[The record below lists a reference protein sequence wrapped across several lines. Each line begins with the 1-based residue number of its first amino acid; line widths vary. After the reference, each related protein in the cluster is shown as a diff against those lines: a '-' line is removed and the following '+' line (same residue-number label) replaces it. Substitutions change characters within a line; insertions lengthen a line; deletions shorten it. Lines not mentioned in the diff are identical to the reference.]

1 MSPLAMR
8 PGLSISRMIDNAVSD
23 LPLPDSP
30 TRHSVSPAATPK
42 LTSITAGTNRPP
54 NSKPVVRW
62 LTERSRDS
70 GLGARDSRSVPVP
83 TLALAPSPEA
93 RVTPPESRAPNPEPR
108 ELDIDFLVLAEHCAH
123 GVGDLADG

>member
-1 MSPLAMR
+1 
-8 PGLSISRMIDNAVSD
+8 MIDNAVSD

-62 LTERSRDS
+62 ETDRSRCS
-70 GLGARDSRSVPVP
+70 LLAARGWMVELPTAVGSWPCIGPSCEPPAASR
-83 TLALAPSPEA
+83 EA
-93 RVTPPESRAPNPEPR
+93 CSS
-108 ELDIDFLVLAEHCAH
+108 DIDFLVFAEHRAH
-123 GVGDLADG
+123 GVGDLADGSVCLDRANDVRHEIV

>member
-54 NSKPVVRW
+54 TSKPVVRW
-62 LTERSRDS
+62 LTERSRGS
-70 GLGARDSRSVPVP
+70 GLGPRGSRAVPLS
-83 TLALAPSPEA
+83 TLAMSPSAEP
-93 RVTPPESRAPNPEPR
+93 RAPKPEPR
-108 ELDIDFLVLAEHCAH
+108 ELDIDLLVLAEHRAH
-123 GVGDLADG
+123 GVGDLTDRG